1 MQQKIKTI
9 TEKQATIKVLKMRED
24 TKIDDLSIMLGLSK
38 KTVYKRLKLG
48 KWSLSERLLIEHL

>member
-1 MQQKIKTI
+1 MKTIKTI